1 MHHNYPQRDIPQSN
15 IVQRFF
21 AQPARA
27 ILLEVAMTLVITLAA
42 GGALDLWDPFSG
54 EAETSADSVASAT
67 TGYEPLLPLRD
78 ASWRYLQERRFRAAE
93 AVADV
98 AASADPQNPAGF
110 ALRGAINLR
119 SGEYADAR
127 RDFRKALTLD
137 LFDFDGHNALCWAEG
152 ELGNFTSALRH
163 CDAAIRLA
171 VTSAQKA
178 SALENRCWLG
188 VEMADYA
195 GAAKDCLATLELLD
209 GCHSEICALAHYNLG
224 RIALARDEGQAA
236 LRHFRL
242 AVRIGSAY
250 ARMYLEIGRVYA
262 TMGYEVAAEG
272 ALARYHALA
281 GADSA
286 AN

>member
-15 IVQRFF
+15 ILQRFF
-21 AQPARA
+21 AQPLRA
-27 ILLEVAMTLVITLAA
+27 ILLEIAMTLVIALAA
-42 GGALDLWDPFSG
+42 GGALDLWDPFGDSS
-54 EAETSADSVASAT
+54 ETSADLAAAM
-67 TGYEPLLPLRD
+67 GREPLLPLWD
-78 ASWRYLQERRFRAAE
+78 ASFRYLQERRFHAAE
-93 AVADV
+93 ALADV
-98 AASADPQNPAGF
+98 AASADPQNPGSF

-119 SGEYADAR
+119 SGDYADAR
-127 RDFRKALTLD
+127 RDFRKALSLD

-163 CDAAIRLA
+163 CDAATRLA
-171 VTSAQKA
+171 ATSAQKA

-195 GAAKDCLATLELLD
+195 GAAKDCLAALESLD
-209 GCHSEICALAHYNLG
+209 GCHNEICALAHYNLG
-224 RIALARDEGQAA
+224 RIALARDEGEAA
-236 LRHFRL
+236 LQHFRL
-242 AVRIGSAY
+242 AARIGSAY
-250 ARMYLEIGRVYA
+250 AQMYLEISRVYA